1 MTADKPRET
10 KAQTPGRVGE
20 RLLRIG
26 VILAVAAVGFQTL
39 AHLTNEF
46 LLDDR
51 VEGLDADVDGNAFTW
66 ASSAAVFAVALAA
79 LLFAVVFRERRRE
92 FLLVLGV
99 ATLFSLDDAT
109 QIHERIALK
118 VGEDLLGLPDYAA
131 VRLWLLFYL
140 PLLLLMGALLWILAE
155 HVWGPGGRALRLGLG
170 LLVASIPVE
179 IVGLVTRPLSE
190 DGHEAPDDLRV
201 AVEEGLELGGWV
213 LAAAGLTAAVAVALM
228 RFRQD

>member
-1 MTADKPRET
+1 MTADRPREV
-10 KAQTPGRVGE
+10 QTAERVGAQ
-20 RLLRIG
+20 LLRIG
-26 VILAVAAVGFQTL
+26 AGAAVVSVAVQTL
-39 AHLTNEF
+39 AHLANEF

-51 VEGLDADVDGNAFTW
+51 VEGLDADVEGNVFTW
-66 ASSAAVFAVALAA
+66 ASSAAVFGVALAA
-79 LLFAVVFRERRRE
+79 LLHAVAIRERRRE
-92 FLLVLGV
+92 FALVLGV

-118 VGEDLLGLPDYAA
+118 VGEGLLGLPDYAA

-140 PLLLLMGALLWILAE
+140 PLLLLMGALLWVLAE
-155 HVWGPGGRALRLGLG
+155 HVWAPAGRMVRVGLA

-179 IVGLVTRPLSE
+179 FAGLVTRPLSE
-190 DGHEAPDDLRV
+190 RGHEAPDHLRV

-228 RFRQD
+228 RLRQD